1 MNPYISLF
9 VEGFF
14 IGLVVALSLGPA
26 FFTIIQ
32 TSIDKGFRYAII
44 FAAGIALSDLFILLL
59 SFLGLSSFIEKGRN
73 EFIALLIGST
83 ILIAYGVYTFFKKPD
98 ILLQRKRNLLKPEL
112 KSKPSFITLFIKGFF
127 LNLFNPVVILF
138 WISVSGYLTQRAV
151 EGHLYQ
157 SALFFFG
164 GIFTTIVSTDILKS
178 FVGYKIKKFLR
189 PRIILI
195 LNKIV
200 GIILFIFA
208 VILIVENL
216 YQL

>member
-9 VEGFF
+9 IEGFI
-14 IGLVVALSLGPA
+14 IGLVVAMSLGPA

-44 FAAGIALSDLFILLL
+44 FAAGIALSDLFVLLL
-59 SFLGLSSFIEKGRN
+59 SFLGLSSFIEKGKN
-73 EFIALLIGST
+73 EFIVLIIGST
-83 ILIAYGVYTFFKKPD
+83 ILIIYGIYTFFKKPD
-98 ILLQRKRNLLKPEL
+98 ILLRRKRNLLKQDL
-112 KSKPSFITLFIKGFF
+112 KSKPSVVTLFIKGFF

-138 WISVSGYLTQRAV
+138 WISVSGYLTQRAI
-151 EGHLYQ
+151 ENHLYE

-178 FVGYKIKKFLR
+178 FVGYKIKRFLR
-189 PRIILI
+189 PRVVLI

-208 VILIVENL
+208 IILIIENV
-216 YQL
+216 YHI